1 MKHTGTLND
10 LLDYLIRKRVEIRD
24 ITRTG
29 EPKTTGEQ
37 FNIYLEDAVVIWFF
51 TSTEKT
57 LRFDGKKKTQFEET
71 LGAYFDPERG
81 KLKKV
86 WLRYW
91 EPIVG
96 IGLGMVGLGVGIGS
110 IIVSIA
116 LAKL

>member
-10 LLDYLIRKRVEIRD
+10 LLDYLIKKRVSITD

-29 EPKTTGEQ
+29 DAKTTGEQ
-37 FNIYLEDAVVIWFF
+37 LNIYLEDALIIWNF
-51 TSTEKT
+51 TSAEKT
-57 LRFDGKKKTQFEET
+57 LRFEGKKKALFEAK
-71 LGAYFDPERG
+71 LGTYFDPEKG
-81 KLKKV
+81 KLKKI

-96 IGLGMVGLGVGIGS
+96 IGLGVIGLGVGIGS

-116 LAKL
+116 LAK